1 MSDLKYWL
9 ALNFLPDIGPVLA
22 RRLISVFGN
31 PENVFQTSMGEL
43 KKVEGLGENRIK
55 NIVGFKQWDMIQKEI
70 DNTIKNNAR
79 LITFNDKAYPEGLKS
94 VPDAPLIF
102 YIKGEIKDEDKYAV
116 AIVGSRAPTNY
127 GLQIAEKM
135 GHKIAAY
142 GLTVVSGMARG
153 IDAASHRGALRA
165 KGRTI
170 AVLGSGIDVPY
181 PPENTGLMNVI
192 SSSGA
197 VISEFPLGTKPNR
210 ENFPR
215 RNRIISA
222 LALGVVVVEAT
233 VDSGSLITVGYA
245 LEHGKEIFAVPGN
258 ITSRNSRG
266 TNDLIKKGAK
276 LVDSAEEIIEELRPQ
291 IRGILKEQR
300 YEPHG
305 SYQKLIS
312 EKKLTEMTEDEK
324 ILYNCLTDEP
334 KHIDSIIREAHI
346 SSSKAL
352 SILLGLELKGVVR
365 QVEGKKFLIN

>member
-9 ALNFLPDIGPVLA
+9 ALNFLPDIGPVIA

-31 PENVFQTSMGEL
+31 PENVFQASMGEL

-55 NIVGFKQWDMIQKEI
+55 SIVNFKQWDVIYKEI

-79 LITFNDKAYPEGLKS
+79 LIAFNDKAYPEGLKRI
-94 VPDAPLIF
+94 PDAPLIL
-102 YIKGEIKDEDKYAV
+102 YVKGEIKEEDKYAI
-116 AIVGSRAPTNY
+116 AIVGSRTPTNY
-127 GLQIAEKM
+127 GIQIAEKM
-135 GHKIAAY
+135 AYKTADY

-181 PPENTGLMNVI
+181 PPENKGLINGI

-222 LALGVVVVEAT
+222 LSLGVVVVEAT
-233 VDSGSLITVGYA
+233 VNSGSLITVGYA
-245 LEHGKEIFAVPGN
+245 LEQGKEIFAVPGN
-258 ITSRNSRG
+258 VTSSTSKG

-276 LVDSAEEIIEELRPQ
+276 LVENAEEIIDELMPQ
-291 IRGILKEQR
+291 IKGVLKEQR
-300 YEPHG
+300 
-305 SYQKLIS
+305 LIS
-312 EKKLTEMTEDEK
+312 EKALPTMTDDEK
-324 ILYNCLTDEP
+324 LIYNCLGNEP
-334 KHIDSIIREAHI
+334 KHVDTIIRETKMSI
-346 SSSKAL
+346 SKAL
-352 SILLGLELKGVVR
+352 SILLNLELKGIVR

>member
-9 ALNFLPDIGPVLA
+9 ALNFLPDIGPVIA

-31 PENVFQTSMGEL
+31 PENIFQMPGSEL
-43 KKVEGLGENRIK
+43 RKIEGLGENRVK
-55 NIVGFKQWDMIQKEI
+55 SIVGFKQWDVIHKEI
-70 DNTIKNNAR
+70 VHTIKNNAR
-79 LITFNDKAYPEGLKS
+79 LIAFNDEAYPEGLKRI
-94 VPDAPLIF
+94 PDAPLIF
-102 YIKGEIKDEDKYAV
+102 YVKGEIKDEDKYAI
-116 AIVGSRAPTNY
+116 AIVGSRTPTNY

-135 GHKIAAY
+135 AHKIAGY

-181 PPENTGLMNVI
+181 PPENKGLMNAI

-197 VISEFPLGTKPNR
+197 VISEFPLSTKPNR

-222 LALGVVVVEAT
+222 LSLGVVVVEAT

-245 LEHGKEIFAVPGN
+245 LEQGKEVFAVPGN
-258 ITSRNSRG
+258 ITSKNSKG

-276 LVDSAEEIIEELRPQ
+276 LVEGAEEIIDELRPQ
-291 IRGILKEQR
+291 IKGILKEDN
-300 YEPHG
+300 
-305 SYQKLIS
+305 LVA
-312 EKKLTEMTEDEK
+312 EKTLPEMTDDEK
-324 ILYNCLTDEP
+324 RFYNYLGNEP
-334 KHIDSIIREAHI
+334 KHIDVISRENNI
-346 SSSKAL
+346 SVNKTL
-352 SILLGLELKGVVR
+352 SILLSLELKGVVR
-365 QVEGKKFLIN
+365 QTEGKNFVIN